1 MTARATERFNLRA
14 TPEQA
19 ARIRAAVELGNER
32 SLTDY
37 ILTSAL
43 TIADQR
49 LMDRTR
55 LSFNARDYDAFL
67 QALEAPPKDLPRMRR
82 LLSEP
87 SVLEQQDPDVAVQQ
101 EAEAPGHQSI

>member
-1 MTARATERFNLRA
+1 MTAKATERFNLRA
-14 TPEQA
+14 TPEQMA
-19 ARIRAAVELGNER
+19 KIRAAVEIGNER

-49 LMDRTR
+49 IMERTS
-55 LSFNARDYDAFL
+55 LTLDARAYEAFL
-67 QALEAPPKDLPRMRR
+67 QALEEPPRDLPRLHR

-87 SVLEQQDPDVAVQQ
+87 SALERQESAAIERQESAAIERQAV
-101 EAEAPGHQSI
+101 

>member
-14 TPEQA
+14 TPEQVA
-19 ARIRAAVELGNER
+19 KIRAAVEIGNER

-37 ILTSAL
+37 ILSSAL
-43 TIADQR
+43 IIADQR

-55 LSFNARDYDAFL
+55 LTFEGRAYDAFL
-67 QALEAPPKDLPRMRR
+67 RALEEPPKDLPRMRR

-87 SVLEQQDPDVAVQQ
+87 SALERQDPDVAA
-101 EAEAPGHQSI
+101 ERAEAPGRQDI

>member
-1 MTARATERFNLRA
+1 MSGRATERFNLRA

-19 ARIRAAVELGNER
+19 AKIRAAVEIGNER

-49 LMDRTR
+49 LMDRTHLIFDTR
-55 LSFNARDYDAFL
+55 AHDAFL
-67 QALEAPPKDLPRMRR
+67 RALEAPPRDLPRMRR

-87 SVLEQQDPDVAVQQ
+87 SVLERQETDPIEYESD
-101 EAEAPGHQSI
+101 

>member
-14 TPEQA
+14 TAEQV
-19 ARIRAAVELGNER
+19 ARIRAAVEIGNER

-37 ILTSAL
+37 ILSSAL

-55 LSFNARDYDAFL
+55 LSFDARAYDAFL
-67 QALEAPPKDLPRMRR
+67 RALEEPPKDLPRMRR

-87 SVLEQQDPDVAVQQ
+87 SVLERQDPDVAAR
-101 EAEAPGHQSI
+101 EAEAPGRQGT

>member
-1 MTARATERFNLRA
+1 MPTRATERFNLRA

-19 ARIRAAVELGNER
+19 AKIRAAVEIGNER

-49 LMDRTR
+49 LMDRTS
-55 LSFNARDYDAFL
+55 LSFDARAYNAFL
-67 QALEAPPKDLPRMRR
+67 EALDAPPRDLPRMRR

-87 SVLEQQDPDVAVQQ
+87 SVLEQQGPDVSSHLG
-101 EAEAPGHQSI
+101 AEATEREAG

>member
-14 TPEQA
+14 TPEQVA
-19 ARIRAAVELGNER
+19 KIRAAVEIGNER

-55 LSFNARDYDAFL
+55 LNFDARAYDAFL
-67 QALEAPPKDLPRMRR
+67 KALEAPPRDLPRLRR

-87 SVLEQQDPDVAVQQ
+87 SVLEQQQPG
-101 EAEAPGHQSI
+101 AEATGPETD

>member
-1 MTARATERFNLRA
+1 MTARATQRFNLRA
-14 TPEQA
+14 TPEQVA
-19 ARIRAAVELGNER
+19 KIRAAVEIGNER

-55 LSFNARDYDAFL
+55 LSFNARAYEAFL
-67 QALEAPPKDLPRMRR
+67 RALEEPPKDLPRMRR

-87 SVLEQQDPDVAVQQ
+87 SVLEQQNPDAAAQG
-101 EAEAPGHQSI
+101 AEAPGRQAT

>member
-1 MTARATERFNLRA
+1 MPTRATERFNLRA
-14 TPEQA
+14 TPEQVA
-19 ARIRAAVELGNER
+19 KIRAAVEIGNER

-49 LMDRTR
+49 LMDRTS
-55 LSFNARDYDAFL
+55 LSFDARAYNAFL
-67 QALEAPPKDLPRMRR
+67 QALDAPPRDLPRMRR

-87 SVLEQQDPDVAVQQ
+87 SVLEQQGPDVATHQ
-101 EAEAPGHQSI
+101 EGEAAEREAG

>member
-1 MTARATERFNLRA
+1 MAARATKRFNLRA
-14 TPEQA
+14 TPEQVA
-19 ARIRAAVELGNER
+19 KIRAAVELGDER

-55 LSFNARDYDAFL
+55 LSLDARSYDAFL
-67 QALEAPPKDLPRMRR
+67 QALEAPPKDLPRLRR
-82 LLSEP
+82 LLSEL
-87 SVLEQQDPDVAVQQ
+87 SVLEQQDPGVAAQ
-101 EAEAPGHQSI
+101 EAEAPRRETL

>member
-1 MTARATERFNLRA
+1 MGARATERFNLRA
-14 TPEQA
+14 TPEQMA
-19 ARIRAAVELGNER
+19 KIRAAVEIGNER

-55 LSFNARDYDAFL
+55 LSFDARAYEAFL
-67 QALEAPPKDLPRMRR
+67 RALEEPPKDLPRMRR

-87 SVLEQQDPDVAVQQ
+87 SVLEQQNPDVAAQG
-101 EAEAPGHQSI
+101 AEAPGRQAS

>member
-1 MTARATERFNLRA
+1 MTVRATERFNLRA
-14 TPEQA
+14 TPEQV
-19 ARIRAAVELGNER
+19 ARIRAAVEIGNER

-55 LSFNARDYDAFL
+55 LSLNARAYDAFL
-67 QALEAPPKDLPRMRR
+67 RALEEPPKDLPRMRR

-87 SVLEQQDPDVAVQQ
+87 SVLEQQVSDVAAHQG
-101 EAEAPGHQSI
+101 AEAAERQGI

>member
-1 MTARATERFNLRA
+1 MPTRATERFNLRA
-14 TPEQA
+14 TPEQVA
-19 ARIRAAVELGNER
+19 KIRAAVEIGNER

-55 LSFNARDYDAFL
+55 LSFDARAYDAFL
-67 QALEAPPKDLPRMRR
+67 QALEAPPRDLPRMRR

-87 SVLEQQDPDVAVQQ
+87 SVLEQQGSDDTAHQ
-101 EAEAPGHQSI
+101 EAKPAEREAG

>member
-14 TPEQA
+14 TPEQVA
-19 ARIRAAVELGNER
+19 KIRAAVEIGNER

-37 ILTSAL
+37 ILGSAL
-43 TIADQR
+43 IIADQR

-55 LSFNARDYDAFL
+55 LGFEARAYNAFL
-67 QALEAPPKDLPRMRR
+67 RALEEPPKDLPRMRR

-87 SVLEQQDPDVAVQQ
+87 SVLERPK
-101 EAEAPGHQSI
+101 S

>member
-14 TPEQA
+14 TPEQVA
-19 ARIRAAVELGNER
+19 KIRAAAELGNER

-43 TIADQR
+43 TIAEQR
-49 LMDRTR
+49 LMDRTH
-55 LSFNARDYDAFL
+55 LSFNAGAYDAFVR
-67 QALEAPPKDLPRMRR
+67 ALEEPPKDLPRLRR

-87 SVLEQQDPDVAVQQ
+87 SVLEQQDPDIAGQ
-101 EAEAPGHQSI
+101 EVEPTRRQGI

>member
-1 MTARATERFNLRA
+1 MTGRATERFNLRA

-19 ARIRAAVELGNER
+19 AKIRAAVEIGNER
-32 SLTDY
+32 SLTEY

-55 LSFNARDYDAFL
+55 LSFNARAYGAFL
-67 QALEAPPKDLPRMRR
+67 RALEAPPKDLPRLRR

-87 SVLEQQDPDVAVQQ
+87 SVLEQQNPDVEATG
-101 EAEAPGHQSI
+101 AEAAGRQTI

>member
-1 MTARATERFNLRA
+1 MTARATKRFNLRA
-14 TPEQA
+14 TPEQVA
-19 ARIRAAVELGNER
+19 KIRAAVEIGNER

-55 LSFNARDYDAFL
+55 LSFNARAYDAFL
-67 QALEAPPKDLPRMRR
+67 RALEEPPKDLPRMRR

-87 SVLEQQDPDVAVQQ
+87 SVLEQQNPDVAAQA
-101 EAEAPGHQSI
+101 AEAPRRQGT

>member
-1 MTARATERFNLRA
+1 MTGRATERFNLRA

-19 ARIRAAVELGNER
+19 AKIRAAVAIGNER

-49 LMDRTR
+49 LTDRTH
-55 LSFNARDYDAFL
+55 LTFDARAHDAFL
-67 QALEAPPKDLPRMRR
+67 RALEAPPRDLPRMRR

-87 SVLEQQDPDVAVQQ
+87 SVLERQETDPIECESD
-101 EAEAPGHQSI
+101 

>member
-14 TPEQA
+14 TPEQVA
-19 ARIRAAVELGNER
+19 KIRAAVEIGNER

-55 LSFNARDYDAFL
+55 LSFDARTYDVFL
-67 QALEAPPKDLPRMRR
+67 KALEAPPKNLPRMRR

-87 SVLEQQDPDVAVQQ
+87 SALEQQGRDDTAHQT
-101 EAEAPGHQSI
+101 AEAAEREAG

>member
-1 MTARATERFNLRA
+1 LACPSSTSWVSQVA
-14 TPEQA
+14 
-19 ARIRAAVELGNER
+19 ER

-37 ILTSAL
+37 ILTSTL

-55 LSFNARDYDAFL
+55 LSFDTRAYAAFL
-67 QALEAPPKDLPRMRR
+67 RALEEPPKDLPRMRR

-87 SVLEQQDPDVAVQQ
+87 SVLERQNPDVAAQGP
-101 EAEAPGHQSI
+101 EAPGRQAT

>member
-14 TPEQA
+14 TPEQVA
-19 ARIRAAVELGNER
+19 KIRAAVEIGNER

-49 LMDRTR
+49 LTVNHR
-55 LSFNARDYDAFL
+55 
-67 QALEAPPKDLPRMRR
+67 
-82 LLSEP
+82 
-87 SVLEQQDPDVAVQQ
+87 
-101 EAEAPGHQSI
+101 

>member
-19 ARIRAAVELGNER
+19 ARIRAAVEIGNER

-37 ILTSAL
+37 ILSSAL
-43 TIADQR
+43 IVADQR
-49 LMDRTR
+49 LMDRTQ
-55 LSFNARDYDAFL
+55 LSFDARAFNAFL
-67 QALEAPPKDLPRMRR
+67 RALEEPPKDLPRMRR

-87 SVLEQQDPDVAVQQ
+87 SVLEQQNPDVAA
-101 EAEAPGHQSI
+101 EAVEAPGRQAG